1 MLESVGGDT
10 DKNGVEEISACFL
23 KTDLRLLFSDL
34 RGTNS
39 VTVAIEGSLF
49 TGGRFRAMMDI
60 QVSASGG
67 GNLAASI
74 SPNPLNPDAILTFRT
89 EREGPAR
96 VDLFDVGGRRV
107 RSLLVE
113 ANLSVGYHDVR
124 IDGNRFFGTVESSRI
139 GDAMATLMPLGVT
152 SLTVEPPSLE
162 SLFLRLYGAEA
173 SQ

>member
-1 MLESVGGDT
+1 
-10 DKNGVEEISACFL
+10 
-23 KTDLRLLFSDL
+23 
-34 RGTNS
+34 
-39 VTVAIEGSLF
+39 
-49 TGGRFRAMMDI
+49 MMDI

-113 ANLSVGYHDVR
+113 ANLPVGYHDVR
-124 IDGNRFFGTVESSRI
+124 IDGKDDHGE
-139 GDAMATLMPLGVT
+139 
-152 SLTVEPPSLE
+152 
-162 SLFLRLYGAEA
+162 RLASGAYFYKISAARETQ
-173 SQ
+173 SGRLVILK